1 LGQKNKLYLCIIQFS
16 KVLLGGDKIMGN
28 VLYIVNV
35 EAAIY
40 FEDKWL
46 IIKRS
51 DLEEHAPGELS
62 LVGGKVENVLNQDDV
77 LEETLTREIKEE
89 VGVEIYDQPKYIESK
104 VFTPVGCKPI
114 VDIVFMCKY
123 KSGEPKCLS
132 RNEVSDVF
140 WLVYLKDSIRKAEKM
155 RLNMG

>member
-1 LGQKNKLYLCIIQFS
+1 
-16 KVLLGGDKIMGN
+16 MGN

-140 WLVYLKDSIRKAEKM
+140 WLTAKAIFDNDKAPVYLKDSIRKAEKM